1 MKHETI
7 SLIQKA
13 IKSCGQEFGSLT
25 LRSYLLRAL
34 EEANKLSKKQA
45 KKQLTPLEQ
54 YAIDGQSSADRW
66 WKMIQENV
74 AKAVESSDAV
84 INKEQTAAEKPNE
97 L

>member
-1 MKHETI
+1 MKQETI

-13 IKSCGQEFGSLT
+13 IKSCGQDFGSLT

-45 KKQLTPLEQ
+45 KKQFTPLEQ
-54 YAIDGQSSADRW
+54 YIIDGKSSADRW

-74 AKAVESSDAV
+74 AKSVETSDAV
-84 INKEQTAAEKPNE
+84 INKQETALENTNE